1 MRSIMIFKIKKT
13 YKENTMKYTK
23 IRENLKHKEKIEITK
38 IKLLAY
44 GKSLKLIDDISIE
57 MNKTKSFNKMCS
69 LEDEIKDI
77 LLDYEKIS
85 NTISKLDDLSES
97 IIFTLWV
104 FDGYNSDNDI
114 IRKLSSEYNLSEDKI
129 LEKSD
134 KALLTIYKN
143 LYKN

>member
-1 MRSIMIFKIKKT
+1 MIFKIKKT
-13 YKENTMKYTK
+13 YKENTMKYAK

-44 GKSLKLIDDISIE
+44 GKSLKLIDDISVE

-77 LLDYEKIS
+77 LLDHEKIS
-85 NTISKLDDLSES
+85 NTISKLADLSKS
-97 IIFTLWV
+97 IILTLWV

>member
-13 YKENTMKYTK
+13 YKENAMKYTK

-97 IIFTLWV
+97 IILTLWV

>member
-1 MRSIMIFKIKKT
+1 
-13 YKENTMKYTK
+13 MKYTK
-23 IRENLKHKEKIEITK
+23 IRENLKRKEKIEIIK
-38 IKLLAY
+38 IKLLTY

-57 MNKTKSFNKMCS
+57 INKTKSFNKMCS

-77 LLDYEKIS
+77 LLDYKKIS
-85 NTISKLDDLSES
+85 NAISTINDIDQF
-97 IIFTLWV
+97 IIFRLWV
-104 FDGYNSDNDI
+104 FDEYNSDNDI
-114 IRKLSSEYNLSEDKI
+114 IRKLASKYNLSEDKI

>member
-1 MRSIMIFKIKKT
+1 
-13 YKENTMKYTK
+13 MKYTK
-23 IRENLKHKEKIEITK
+23 IRENLKQKEKIEITK

-44 GKSLKLIDDISIE
+44 GKSLKLIDDISVE

-69 LEDEIKDI
+69 LEDEINDI

-85 NTISKLDDLSES
+85 NAISTLNDIDQF
-97 IIFTLWV
+97 IIFRLWV
-104 FDGYNSDNDI
+104 FDEYNSDNNI
-114 IRKLSSEYNLSEDKI
+114 IRKLASKYNLSEDKI

-143 LYKN
+143 LYEN

>member
-1 MRSIMIFKIKKT
+1 
-13 YKENTMKYTK
+13 MKYTK
-23 IRENLKHKEKIEITK
+23 IRENLKQKEKIEIIK

-44 GKSLKLIDDISIE
+44 GKSLELIDDISIE

-69 LEDEIKDI
+69 LEDEIKEI

-85 NTISKLDDLSES
+85 NAISTLNDIDQF
-97 IIFTLWV
+97 IIFRLWV
-104 FDGYNSDNDI
+104 FDEYNSDNDI
-114 IRKLSSEYNLSEDKI
+114 IRKLASKYNLSEDKI

>member
-1 MRSIMIFKIKKT
+1 
-13 YKENTMKYTK
+13 MKYTK

-57 MNKTKSFNKMCS
+57 MNKAKSFNKMCS

-97 IIFTLWV
+97 IILTFWV
-104 FDGYNSDNDI
+104 FDEYNSDNDI
-114 IRKLSSEYNLSEDKI
+114 IRKLSSKYNLSEDKI

>member
-1 MRSIMIFKIKKT
+1 
-13 YKENTMKYTK
+13 MKYTK
-23 IRENLKHKEKIEITK
+23 IRENLKQKEKIEITK

-57 MNKTKSFNKMCS
+57 MNKTKSFNKICS
-69 LEDEIKDI
+69 LEDKIKDI

-85 NTISKLDDLSES
+85 NAISTLNDIDQF
-97 IIFTLWV
+97 IIFRLWV
-104 FDGYNSDNDI
+104 FDEYNSDNDI
-114 IRKLSSEYNLSEDKI
+114 IRKLASKYNLSEDKI

-134 KALLTIYKN
+134 KALLSICEN

>member
-1 MRSIMIFKIKKT
+1 MRSIIIFKIKKT
-13 YKENTMKYTK
+13 YKENVMKYTK
-23 IRENLKHKEKIEITK
+23 IRENLKHKEKIEIIK
-38 IKLLAY
+38 IKLLTY

-85 NTISKLDDLSES
+85 NAISKLDDLSES
-97 IIFTLWV
+97 IILTFWV
-104 FDGYNSDNDI
+104 FDEYNSDNDI
-114 IRKLSSEYNLSEDKI
+114 IRKLASKYNLSEDKI

-134 KALLTIYKN
+134 KALLSIYKN

>member
-1 MRSIMIFKIKKT
+1 MRSIIIFKIKKT
-13 YKENTMKYTK
+13 YKENAMKYTK

-38 IKLLAY
+38 IKLLVY

-69 LEDEIKDI
+69 LEDEIKNI

-85 NTISKLDDLSES
+85 NAISVLNDIDQF
-97 IIFTLWV
+97 IIFRLCV
-104 FDGYNSDNDI
+104 FDEYNSNNDI
-114 IRKLSSEYNLSEDKI
+114 IQKLASKYNLSEDKI

-134 KALLTIYKN
+134 KALLSIYKN
-143 LYKN
+143 LYEN

>member
-1 MRSIMIFKIKKT
+1 
-13 YKENTMKYTK
+13 MKYTK
-23 IRENLKHKEKIEITK
+23 IRENLKQKEKIEITK

-57 MNKTKSFNKMCS
+57 MNKTKSFNKICS

-85 NTISKLDDLSES
+85 NAISTLNDIDQF
-97 IIFTLWV
+97 IIFRLWV
-104 FDGYNSDNDI
+104 FDEYNSDNDI
-114 IRKLSSEYNLSEDKI
+114 IRKLASKYNLSENKI

-134 KALLTIYKN
+134 KALLSICEN

>member
-1 MRSIMIFKIKKT
+1 
-13 YKENTMKYTK
+13 MKYTK

-57 MNKTKSFNKMCS
+57 MNKTKSFNKICS
-69 LEDEIKDI
+69 LENEIKDI

-85 NTISKLDDLSES
+85 NAISKLDDLSES
-97 IIFTLWV
+97 IILTLWV
-104 FDGYNSDNDI
+104 FGGYNSDNDI

>member
-1 MRSIMIFKIKKT
+1 MIFKIKKT
-13 YKENTMKYTK
+13 YKENAMKYTK
-23 IRENLKHKEKIEITK
+23 IRENLKCKEKIEITK

-97 IIFTLWV
+97 IILTLWV
-104 FDGYNSDNDI
+104 FDGYNSGNDI
-114 IRKLSSEYNLSEDKI
+114 IKKLSSEYNLSEDKI

-143 LYKN
+143 LYEN

>member
-1 MRSIMIFKIKKT
+1 MRSIIIFKIKKT
-13 YKENTMKYTK
+13 YKENAMKYTK

-38 IKLLAY
+38 IKLLTY

-97 IIFTLWV
+97 IILTLWV

-114 IRKLSSEYNLSEDKI
+114 IRKLSSKYNLSEDKI

-134 KALLTIYKN
+134 KALLSIYKN
-143 LYKN
+143 LYEN

>member
-1 MRSIMIFKIKKT
+1 
-13 YKENTMKYTK
+13 MKYAK
-23 IRENLKHKEKIEITK
+23 IREDIKQKEKIEITK

-85 NTISKLDDLSES
+85 NAISTLNDIDQF
-97 IIFTLWV
+97 IIFRLWV
-104 FDGYNSDNDI
+104 FDEYNSDNDI
-114 IRKLSSEYNLSEDKI
+114 IQKLASKYNLSEDKI

-134 KALLTIYKN
+134 KALLSIYKN
-143 LYKN
+143 LYEN

>member
-1 MRSIMIFKIKKT
+1 
-13 YKENTMKYTK
+13 MKYTK
-23 IRENLKHKEKIEITK
+23 IREDIKSKERIEIIK
-38 IKLLAY
+38 IKLLSY
-44 GKSLKLIDDISIE
+44 GKSLELIDDISVE

-85 NTISKLDDLSES
+85 NAISTLNDIDQF
-97 IIFTLWV
+97 IIFRLWV
-104 FDGYNSDNDI
+104 FDEYDSDNDI
-114 IRKLSSEYNLSEDKI
+114 IQKLASKYNLSEDKI

>member
-1 MRSIMIFKIKKT
+1 
-13 YKENTMKYTK
+13 MKYTK
-23 IRENLKHKEKIEITK
+23 IRENLKQKEKIEITK

-57 MNKTKSFNKMCS
+57 MNKTKSFNKICS

-85 NTISKLDDLSES
+85 NAISTLNDIDQF
-97 IIFTLWV
+97 IIFRLWV
-104 FDGYNSDNDI
+104 FDEYNSDNDI
-114 IRKLSSEYNLSEDKI
+114 IRKLASKYNLSEDKI

>member
-1 MRSIMIFKIKKT
+1 MRSIIIFKIKKT
-13 YKENTMKYTK
+13 YKENAMKYTK

-57 MNKTKSFNKMCS
+57 MNKTKSFNKICS

-85 NTISKLDDLSES
+85 NTISTLNDIDQF
-97 IIFTLWV
+97 IIFRLWV
-104 FDGYNSDNDI
+104 FDEYNSDNDI
-114 IRKLSSEYNLSEDKI
+114 IQKLASKYNLSEYKI

-134 KALLTIYKN
+134 KALLSIYKN
-143 LYKN
+143 LYEN

>member
-1 MRSIMIFKIKKT
+1 
-13 YKENTMKYTK
+13 MKYTK
-23 IRENLKHKEKIEITK
+23 IRENLKQKEKIEITK

-44 GKSLKLIDDISIE
+44 GKSLKLIDNISIE
-57 MNKTKSFNKMCS
+57 INKTKSFNKMCS

-85 NTISKLDDLSES
+85 NAISTLNDIDQF
-97 IIFTLWV
+97 IIFRLWV
-104 FDGYNSDNDI
+104 FDEYNSDNDI
-114 IRKLSSEYNLSEDKI
+114 IRKLASKYNLSEDKI

-134 KALLTIYKN
+134 KALLSIYKN

>member
-1 MRSIMIFKIKKT
+1 MRSIIIFKIKKT
-13 YKENTMKYTK
+13 YKGNIMDYKK
-23 IRENLKHKEKIEITK
+23 IRKNLKYKEKIEITK

-44 GKSLKLIDDISIE
+44 GKSLKLIDDISVE

-85 NTISKLDDLSES
+85 NAISMLNNIDQF
-97 IIFTLWV
+97 IIFRLWV
-104 FDGYNSDNDI
+104 FDEYNSDNDI
-114 IRKLSSEYNLSEDKI
+114 IRKLASKYNLSEDKI

-134 KALLTIYKN
+134 KALLSIYKN

>member
-1 MRSIMIFKIKKT
+1 
-13 YKENTMKYTK
+13 MKYTK
-23 IRENLKHKEKIEITK
+23 IRENLKQKEKIEITK

-57 MNKTKSFNKMCS
+57 MNKTKSFNKICS

-85 NTISKLDDLSES
+85 NAISTLNDIDQF
-97 IIFTLWV
+97 IIFRLWV
-104 FDGYNSDNDI
+104 FDEYNSDNDI
-114 IRKLSSEYNLSEDKI
+114 IRKLASKYNLSEDKI

-134 KALLTIYKN
+134 KALLSICEN